1 MSWGAIGAAAV
12 GVVGS
17 AVLGGG
23 SHGGGGGQQQQQGGR
38 GSYGGG
44 GAMDPLSALM
54 SYGLTAEQARK
65 ITEGG
70 ILANQQADP
79 FRDSR
84 NLANS
89 QLQDLMR
96 NPGSMANDPAG
107 QWQMQQGIQATNRG
121 IAAQHQTNSGNAQME
136 LMQYGQG
143 LANQQ
148 YNNRLGQ
155 LGQMA
160 SQGASPA
167 AGAQM
172 QLNSLAS
179 AQGGLSAAHAQLI
192 QSAGQFGGSF
202 GGGLGNKIAGLISGG
217 SLPEYGALPQ
227 YSTGTLDN
235 PTGYDTGVGGS
246 GYTADSMNAEQASQV
261 TDQWDTSW

>member
-23 SHGGGGGQQQQQGGR
+23 SHGGQPQQQQQGG
-38 GSYGGG
+38 GGGG
-44 GAMDPLSALM
+44 GAADPLSALM
-54 SYGLTAEQARK
+54 SYGLTAEQAKK

-70 ILANQQADP
+70 VLANQQADP
-79 FRDSR
+79 FRGSR

-89 QLQDLMR
+89 QLQNLMQ

-107 QWQMQQGIQATNRG
+107 QWQMQQGVQATNRG

-155 LGQMA
+155 IGQMA

-167 AGAQM
+167 AGAEM
-172 QLNSLAS
+172 QLKALAS
-179 AQGGLSAAHAQLI
+179 AQGGLSAGHAQLM
-192 QSAGQFGGSF
+192 QSAGQFGSSI
-202 GGGLGNKIAGLISGG
+202 GGGLGNMFGGGNSASPDYSGNDWG
-217 SLPEYGALPQ
+217 TYGGMSSDPNYTN
-227 YSTGTLDN
+227 YSSPAAWSD
-235 PTGYDTGVGGS
+235 Y
-246 GYTADSMNAEQASQV
+246 GYTPTTNYN
-261 TDQWDTSW
+261 DTSPWTN

>member
-12 GVVGS
+12 GVIGS

-23 SHGGGGGQQQQQGGR
+23 GSGGQPQQQQGG
-38 GSYGGG
+38 GGGG
-44 GAMDPLSALM
+44 GAADPLSALM
-54 SYGLTAEQARK
+54 SYGLTADQARK

-79 FRDSR
+79 FRNSR

-89 QLQDLMR
+89 QLQQLMKTPGDL
-96 NPGSMANDPAG
+96 SNDPAS

-148 YNNRLGQ
+148 YNNRIGQ

-172 QLNSLAS
+172 QLNALAS
-179 AQGGLSAAHAQLI
+179 AQGGLSASHAKIL
-192 QSAGQFGGSF
+192 QSAGQFGSSIGGLF
-202 GGGLGNKIAGLISGG
+202 GGGDGG
-217 SLPEYGALPQ
+217 SPDYSGNGWGTYGGMSYDPNYTD
-227 YSTGTLDN
+227 YSSPSSWD
-235 PTGYDTGVGGS
+235 GG
-246 GYTADSMNAEQASQV
+246 GYTPTTNYN
-261 TDQWDTSW
+261 DTSAWTG